1 MNGEYF
7 FYNKDVRNSTTA
19 ILNSTGTIAQSYQ
32 YGTFGET
39 EVYGSEIFTDFCYTG
54 GIYDSATGLYY
65 LNARYYDPED
75 GRFITRDTSRGE
87 KKEPSS
93 LHLYSYCANDPVN
106 FLDLSGHN
114 KKFIKDQGYGVMVD
128 GKRME
133 DIPVGA
139 FGNVADNGCAAIATY
154 NLMIFHGYKP
164 TFKTV
169 LDSLVIMRGGNKAER
184 AWNAVGIG
192 GILPFTVKRYLK
204 NYFEDVKSKFWW
216 GWENIVKRSRGIIT
230 LFQWPGKGKRMHYV
244 AGITKASGKKIKF
257 YSSFLDDYKNNFIS
271 ISEYMRLLKKEGCK
285 RKYIISIGK
294 RKKERDCFH

>member
-1 MNGEYF
+1 
-7 FYNKDVRNSTTA
+7 
-19 ILNSTGTIAQSYQ
+19 
-32 YGTFGET
+32 
-39 EVYGSEIFTDFCYTG
+39 
-54 GIYDSATGLYY
+54 
-65 LNARYYDPED
+65 
-75 GRFITRDTSRGE
+75 
-87 KKEPSS
+87 
-93 LHLYSYCANDPVN
+93 
-106 FLDLSGHN
+106 
-114 KKFIKDQGYGVMVD
+114 
-128 GKRME
+128 
-133 DIPVGA
+133 
-139 FGNVADNGCAAIATY
+139 
-154 NLMIFHGYKP
+154 
-164 TFKTV
+164 
-169 LDSLVIMRGGNKAER
+169 MRGGNKAER

-294 RKKERDCFH
+294 RKKRKRLLSLKLWSFYIIREGRYQLNSMRGLKSYDPFDICSSASRCNIRMDCLKAHIIRLAVVCCNYTKPKEIRMRKRILFCIVSCLIICCIGCQNNDFGGRPTDYGPALWISEEPYIWFEVQEEVEYTRGNNPIVKGELTIDDEVYPCRVTFKPAGGICFYMESDWDEKTK